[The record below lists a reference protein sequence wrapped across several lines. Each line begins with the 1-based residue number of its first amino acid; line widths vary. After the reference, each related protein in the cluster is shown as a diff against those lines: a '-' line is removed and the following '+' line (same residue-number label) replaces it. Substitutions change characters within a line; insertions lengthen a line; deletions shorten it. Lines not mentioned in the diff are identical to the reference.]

1 MQIFGKMAKKLA
13 RGAISKFCFSG
24 FLDIVDPY
32 KPAKFG
38 KDRFRNGGATT
49 FFDFAWASMETTSP
63 IRIYNDRPKKSVNGV
78 DMINSSTLIN
88 I

>member
-49 FFDFAWASMETTSP
+49 FFSILHGPLWRQHRRSVYIMIGRKSRWAESIWLTP
-63 IRIYNDRPKKSVNGV
+63 PH
-78 DMINSSTLIN
+78 
-88 I
+88 